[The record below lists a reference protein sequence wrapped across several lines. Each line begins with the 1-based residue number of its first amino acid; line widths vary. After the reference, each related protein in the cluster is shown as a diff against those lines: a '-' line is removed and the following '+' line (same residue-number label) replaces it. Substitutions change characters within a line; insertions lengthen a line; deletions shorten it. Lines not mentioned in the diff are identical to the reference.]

1 MSPGPIEFPVVGLSD
16 GVVTLRLMS
25 DADIPAIVAAVQDP
39 DIPRYT
45 RVPEDYGSDQA
56 RQWQRMASTGL
67 RTGSDLPTLVVDA
80 GDGRLLGAVGL
91 HNLDPESGRC
101 SAGYWVAAEE
111 RRRGV
116 ARRGLRLLC
125 RYAFDELDVKR
136 VELWIEPG
144 NGASLRVAEAAGF
157 RREGLLRSFMH
168 IGGRRRDMLM
178 YSLLPN
184 DLG

>member
-1 MSPGPIEFPVVGLSD
+1 MD
-16 GVVTLRLMS
+16 R
-25 DADIPAIVAAVQDP
+25 
-39 DIPRYT
+39 
-45 RVPEDYGSDQA
+45 
-56 RQWQRMASTGL
+56 
-67 RTGSDLPTLVVDA
+67 
-80 GDGRLLGAVGL
+80 
-91 HNLDPESGRC
+91 
-101 SAGYWVAAEE
+101 
-111 RRRGV
+111 
-116 ARRGLRLLC
+116 RRGLRLLC